1 MISKGQDNLAFR
13 PIWQLAL
20 IVAVALAASGCSQK
34 NPVKDTGHL
43 VSPYSRQLTIV
54 VAPVLNYS
62 GNQDLD
68 PIKVTDILYS
78 EMQSVEGFAV
88 VPTNRMLAQ
97 LARERIGVIETP
109 QQAMKIANAL
119 GADAIVV
126 SAITEY
132 NPFYPPVVGMA
143 VQVYGLQQESVRIPK
158 IDPVAMERSASPLK
172 LSTEIE
178 PQFWPKNQM
187 QRIYNSR
194 DKKIAHQVEE
204 FAEDRGNAESP
215 YKWEV
220 YLRSQEYYLRFVCYK
235 AIKELLDKELQRVNP
250 GSVNNPAD
258 DVKEYN

>member
-1 MISKGQDNLAFR
+1 MINKGYKNPAFR
-13 PIWQLAL
+13 PFSSIAVLLA
-20 IVAVALAASGCSQK
+20 VVMMMVGCSQK
-34 NPVKDTGHL
+34 KQVKDNGHL
-43 VSPYSRQLTIV
+43 VSPYPRQMTIAV
-54 VAPVLNYS
+54 VPVLNYS
-62 GNQDLD
+62 GNQELD

-78 EMQSVEGFAV
+78 EFQSVEGFAV
-88 VPTNRMLAQ
+88 IPTNRMLAQ
-97 LARERIGVIETP
+97 LARDQIAMIETP
-109 QQAMKIANAL
+109 QQALKLANEL

-143 VQVYGLQQESVRIPK
+143 MQVYGLQGESVQIPK

-172 LSTEIE
+172 LSTAIE

-194 DKKIAHQVEE
+194 DKKIAHDVEE
-204 FAEDRGNAESP
+204 FSEDRGTANSP
-215 YKWEV
+215 YKWEI

-235 AIKELLDKELQRVNP
+235 AIRELLNKELQRVNP
-250 GSVNNPAD
+250 EALNPA